1 LGILTTSR
9 RSVRI
14 TCDCGGSFAAAVV
27 RVIDLTSDPDLL
39 DSLLSGSLN
48 YVRCRHCGREFPSET
63 PVYVHDPDNKKYVCL
78 FPSAWRS
85 RELALRIEFYQELLG
100 KGPGGDSTSIPA
112 YVKEAKFVFDPG
124 PCAELLGRC
133 VPAAGTGKSVSFE
146 TLSEEPAQSRIWELG
161 ESDFEQVSDA
171 ERVDRRDNVLMQR
184 WVESGQDYYAFLDDG
199 AFHIFQRHPAPE
211 RFGDKADVFFQLHRI
226 ENFPLVVLL
235 LVAESVEGDVVV
247 GNEVLYWLFN
257 MDNRIDVK
265 FIEQLAEHFEVNLH
279 LFDLS
284 YRRRRSMVFSPPLS
298 SNVEYVLAE
307 ARKWLEQIDPKRRNF
322 FIAAGKFDET
332 AYEKL
337 GHSRAGLQ
345 IEAFKDLPSPSLT
358 KLALDILTYW
368 SSREN
373 YEYLIFIKSF
383 PVANFK
389 SILEN
394 VLKRAIFFGLDMT
407 EKMKR
412 FAVELNLAA
421 SKQELVQSLITNF
434 AEVLLGLRENDLD
447 PTASTENW
455 RMLSESAAELGVEID
470 PQIIELARSIGKSY
484 DVARGDT
491 PIDLSD
497 DVEMLSALDQLDAP
511 ELVDLLRDTENRVD
525 AARILA
531 QSGRPEMF
539 ADVAQAFRRMSRR
552 EIDSL
557 GDALAGFGEA
567 ARDFIME
574 TIKKGSAAQVLGA
587 LRALVKLDGPAAI
600 PVLLEVVVSGRRA
613 IWREAVSLMASLQ
626 ASADEAIELSA
637 SPKAPVRKRL
647 VQVLSVLHDP
657 HAAERLKQM
666 AASDPDPEV
675 KRAAKRASGHDS

>member
-1 LGILTTSR
+1 MGIIATSR

-27 RVIDLTSDPDLL
+27 RVINLATDPDLV
-39 DSLLSGSLN
+39 DSLLAGSLN
-48 YVRCRHCGREFPSET
+48 RVCCKHCGREFPSET
-63 PVYVHDPDNKKYVCL
+63 PVYIHDRDRMNYVCL

-100 KGPGGDSTSIPA
+100 MGGDAVPA
-112 YVKEAKFVFDPG
+112 YVREAKFVFDTR
-124 PCAELLGRC
+124 PCAELLGR
-133 VPAAGTGKSVSFE
+133 PGPLAGPGQPLPIE
-146 TLSEEPAQSRIWELG
+146 TLPEEPAESRICELE
-161 ESDFEQVSDA
+161 ESDFEQVSDV
-171 ERVDRRDNVLMQR
+171 ERVDRRDSVLMQR
-184 WVESGQDYYAFLDDG
+184 WVESGQDYYAFLDAG

-235 LVAESVEGDVVV
+235 LVAESTAG
-247 GNEVLYWLFN
+247 GNEVLYWIFN
-257 MDNRIDVK
+257 LDNRIDVK
-265 FIEQLAEHFEVNLH
+265 FIEQLAGRFEVNLH

-284 YRRRRSMVFSPPLS
+284 YKRRRSMVFSPPLS

-337 GHSRAGLQ
+337 GRSRAGLQ
-345 IEAFKDLPSPSLT
+345 VEAFRDLPSPSLT

-368 SSREN
+368 SSRDN

-394 VLKRAIFFGLDMT
+394 VLKRAIYFGLDMT

-412 FAVELNLAA
+412 LAVELGLAA
-421 SKQELVQSLITNF
+421 SKEDLVGCLVGNF
-434 AEVLLGLRENDLD
+434 AEVLLGLRDNDLD
-447 PTASTENW
+447 PVASMENW

-470 PQIIELARSIGKSY
+470 PRIIELARSSAKNFDEAS
-484 DVARGDT
+484 GDI

-497 DVEMLSALDQLDAP
+497 DVEMLSALDQLETP
-511 ELVDLLRDTENRVD
+511 ELVDLLKDPENRAE
-525 AARILA
+525 AARVL
-531 QSGRPEMF
+531 SETGRPEMF
-539 ADVAQAFRRMSRR
+539 ADVAQAYRHMSRS

-557 GDALAGFGEA
+557 GDALAGFGDS
-567 ARDFIME
+567 ARKFILE
-574 TIKKGSAAQVLGA
+574 IIHTGRGAQLSGA
-587 LRALVKLDGPAAI
+587 LRALVKLDGQAAI
-600 PVLLEVVVSGRRA
+600 PELVKVVASGKRGV
-613 IWREAVSLMASLQ
+613 WREAVGLIGVLQ
-626 ASADEAIELSA
+626 GPADEVVELSKIPDA
-637 SPKAPVRKRL
+637 AVRTRL
-647 VQVLSVLHDP
+647 VRALSVLRDP
-657 HAAERLKQM
+657 RAGARLEQM
-666 AASDPDPEV
+666 AASDPDSRV
-675 KRAAKRASGHDS
+675 RRAAKRALLDEP